1 MTDSKEPGRVPRAA
15 ATAVRQVLRAAGARV
30 ARAAAQA
37 GEPEGP
43 GGAGETGRPG
53 AAGGPA
59 VISHEVPFEVHVAQ
73 ALSIVRD
80 GGTTR
85 AGRAGRAATVDL
97 AGVLPELQV
106 LRLPDDDGVLARP
119 GGRGRDGLD
128 RGEGGRGERGRSEP
142 GGAGSGF
149 VPGPRLRTV
158 DLSGARPRTAGR

>member
-37 GEPEGP
+37 GEAGGP
-43 GGAGETGRPG
+43 GEPDGPG
-53 AAGGPA
+53 AAGGPGGSGG
-59 VISHEVPFEVHVAQ
+59 VSREVPFEVHVAQ

-80 GGTTR
+80 GATTR
-85 AGRAGRAATVDL
+85 AGRTATVDL
-97 AGVLPELQV
+97 AGALPELQV
-106 LRLPDDDGVLARP
+106 LRLPDDDGVLAGP
-119 GGRGRDGLD
+119 GLAGPGSGN
-128 RGEGGRGERGRSEP
+128 RGEPGRGEL

-158 DLSGARPRTAGR
+158 DLSSARPRTAGR